1 MAEHRRR
8 DAVVGKA
15 RILKAR
21 SLFCDMASRMADP
34 VRARCIEAELND
46 AWLRLQFAIVTD
58 DLGLEQSERRLCLTL
73 LDEVRRGHAAK
84 GARNPQAA

>member
-1 MAEHRRR
+1 MAEYRRR
-8 DAVVGKA
+8 VAVVGKA